1 MITLEEFQ
9 RIRATEHLIVLDTT
23 ILLELYRK
31 PANISLDIIKAF
43 KEIVDRIYVPR
54 QVYDEYLRNYH
65 KVSGNEKG
73 KYQKVGTEL
82 SGPLTKLQEEIT
94 SRTTEYRKH
103 DYTDITKLQS
113 DLGEKLEEI
122 RNILK
127 DYENSHRKE
136 SEKNKD
142 FLQHD
147 KVKEFIDLLVEQG
160 NVGMPIPFSKR
171 LLILQEGKIRF
182 ENLIPPGYEDYKK
195 DGAAKYGDLFI
206 WKDIIEVAKE
216 RNVNIL
222 FVCNDVK
229 GDWWE
234 TDREI
239 PIELRREL
247 SEEFKEINPL
257 LKIHFLTMN
266 KFFSYIA
273 EELQIGQS
281 KSALQ
286 LSAMDYVEKNL
297 AQYDDVIESEVGNFV
312 ASINVDD
319 MLGGEYVSDSGDE
332 EIYWSIKDVSVDKQ
346 DKDIFY
352 YIDLDVSILG
362 DSICTEDGENS
373 CNVGKIAVALDGKV
387 KLRTEE
393 YSEDNQIDNITMELA
408 EVFYMKPDVWKVIKR
423 TKENASCREM
433 IASSKRL
440 TKYEEGVMNHPNN
453 LESIKELGVVLQK
466 FAESCR
472 LALEPLPTDK
482 YAELIESFK
491 PLTEAGKRIREIDI
505 DGLAEALEPMAR
517 VGEIINTV
525 DTVKIAETLKP
536 LASVKDSISN
546 LDTRG
551 EIEAIPFETNT
562 NTDGDKDSNNEK

>member
-9 RIRATEHLIVLDTT
+9 RMRATEHLIVLDTT

-43 KEIVDRIYVPR
+43 KEIADRIYVPR
-54 QVYDEYLRNYH
+54 QVYDEYLGNYH
-65 KVSGNEKG
+65 KVSGDAKN

-82 SGPLTKLQEEIT
+82 SPLLTKLQEKIT

-113 DLGEKLEEI
+113 DLGEKIEEI
-122 RNILK
+122 RNILE
-127 DYENSHRKE
+127 DYENGHRKE
-136 SEKNKD
+136 IERNKD
-142 FLQHD
+142 FLRYD
-147 KVKEFIDLLVEQG
+147 KVKEFVDLLMEQG
-160 NVGMPIPFSKR
+160 NVGMSIPFSKK
-171 LLILQEGKIRF
+171 LLILQEGEIRF

-195 DGAAKYGDLFI
+195 DGAARYGDLFI
-206 WKDIIEVAKE
+206 WKNIIDVAKE
-216 RNVNIL
+216 KNVNIL

-229 GDWWE
+229 EDWWE
-234 TDREI
+234 KDRET

-247 SEEFKEINPL
+247 LEEFKEINPL
-257 LKIHFLTMN
+257 LEIHFLTMN

-297 AQYDDVIESEVGNFV
+297 DQYDDVIESEVGNFL

-319 MLGGEYVSDSGDE
+319 MLGGEYVSESGE
-332 EIYWSIKDVSVDKQ
+332 AKIYWSIKDVSVDKQ

-352 YIDLDVSILG
+352 YIDLDISILG
-362 DSICTEDGENS
+362 DSMSVEDEKNS

-393 YSEDNQIDNITMELA
+393 YSEENQIDDIAIELA
-408 EVFYMKPDVWKVIKR
+408 EVFYIKPEVWKVIKR
-423 TKENASCREM
+423 TKENATCREM

-440 TKYEEGVMNHPNN
+440 TKYEEDVKNHSSN
-453 LESIKELGVVLQK
+453 LESIKELGVVLQRW
-466 FAESCR
+466 AESCR
-472 LALEPLPTDK
+472 LALEPLPTDN
-482 YAELIESFK
+482 YAELIEAFK
-491 PLTEAGKRIREIDI
+491 PLTEAGKRIKEMDI
-505 DGLAEALEPMAR
+505 DGLAEALEPIAR

-525 DTVKIAETLKP
+525 DTDKIAETLKP
-536 LASVKDSISN
+536 LSSVNYSISK
-546 LDTRG
+546 LDTRS
-551 EIEAIPFETNT
+551 ETEVMPSETNT
-562 NTDGDKDSNNEK
+562 DESKDSNNEK

>member
-352 YIDLDVSILG
+352 S
-362 DSICTEDGENS
+362 
-373 CNVGKIAVALDGKV
+373 
-387 KLRTEE
+387 
-393 YSEDNQIDNITMELA
+393 
-408 EVFYMKPDVWKVIKR
+408 F
-423 TKENASCREM
+423 
-433 IASSKRL
+433 
-440 TKYEEGVMNHPNN
+440 
-453 LESIKELGVVLQK
+453 
-466 FAESCR
+466 
-472 LALEPLPTDK
+472 PLLP
-482 YAELIESFK
+482 
-491 PLTEAGKRIREIDI
+491 
-505 DGLAEALEPMAR
+505 
-517 VGEIINTV
+517 
-525 DTVKIAETLKP
+525 
-536 LASVKDSISN
+536 
-546 LDTRG
+546 
-551 EIEAIPFETNT
+551 
-562 NTDGDKDSNNEK
+562 